1 MNLMSI
7 ADSISIAL
15 RALAANKMR
24 SVLTTLGIIIGVSA
38 VIILVSVGQ
47 GVQASLASQMKDLG
61 ANIMFIIPGQLE
73 SANTSMRS
81 NFLRSVNVST
91 LSYGDVQALA
101 KAADQLGLT
110 GVAPEFVAT
119 GIVVYGS
126 KNAQT
131 SVTGVTPE
139 YTGVRSFYPALGRFI
154 DADDMRGKARVA
166 VMGKKVVDELF
177 PPGTNPLDQT
187 IKVNRI
193 PFKVVGVMEEKGGS
207 AFNDDDDQV
216 FIPLSTSQTR
226 LFEGR
231 DISGDY
237 TVSVIYARAANEKQ
251 VEQARDGVVRLLR
264 QRHGLLY
271 SSDKDDF
278 SVLTQKDVAS
288 VLDSLA
294 AVLTVFLGLIST
306 VSLIVGGIGIMNI
319 MLVSVTERTRE
330 IGIRKAVGAKKREV
344 LMQFLVEAMALSFVG
359 GIIGVTLGVLGTLVV
374 TRVAKDLAL
383 RISVQ
388 TILLATGFSLLV
400 GLFFGIYPAMRAA
413 RLNPIDA
420 LRYE

>member
-47 GVQASLASQMKDLG
+47 GVQASFASQMKDLG

>member
-1 MNLMSI
+1 
-7 ADSISIAL
+7 
-15 RALAANKMR
+15 MR

-38 VIILVSVGQ
+38 VIVLVSVGQ
-47 GVQASLASQMKDLG
+47 GVQASVSNQMKDLG
-61 ANIMFIIPGQLE
+61 ANIMFIMPGELE
-73 SANTSMRS
+73 AVNTSMRS
-81 NFLRSVNVST
+81 NFLRSVNIST
-91 LSYGDVQALA
+91 LSYGDAQALA

-110 GVAPEFVAT
+110 GVTPEYVAT
-119 GIVVYGS
+119 GRVIYGS
-126 KNAQT
+126 KNKQT
-131 SVTGVTPE
+131 SITGVAPE
-139 YTGVRSFYPALGRFI
+139 YPAVRSFYPAMGRFI
-154 DADDMRGKARVA
+154 DADDMRNNARVA
-166 VMGKKVVDELF
+166 VLGKKVANELL
-177 PPGTNPLDQT
+177 PPGTNPLDQI
-187 IKVNRI
+187 IKVNRV
-193 PFKVVGVMEEKGGS
+193 PFRVVGVMEEKGGS

-237 TVSVIYARAANEKQ
+237 TVSVIYVRAANEKQ

-306 VSLIVGGIGIMNI
+306 VSLVVGGIGIMNI

-330 IGIRKAVGAKKREV
+330 IGIRKAVGAKRREV

-359 GIIGVTLGVLGTLVV
+359 GLIGIALGVLGTLLV
-374 TRVAKDLAL
+374 TSIAKDLVL
-383 RISVQ
+383 RISLQ
-388 TILLATGFSLLV
+388 TILLAVGFSLVV